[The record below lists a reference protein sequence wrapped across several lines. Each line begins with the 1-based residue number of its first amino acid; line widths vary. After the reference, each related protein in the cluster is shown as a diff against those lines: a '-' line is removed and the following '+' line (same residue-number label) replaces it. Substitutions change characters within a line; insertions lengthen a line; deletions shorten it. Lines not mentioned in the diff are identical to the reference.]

1 MSRPGEL
8 GVAKYFVWEIELLYE
23 IRNFVQMNP
32 HTIPRLARVSPKNP
46 TD

>member
-1 MSRPGEL
+1 MSRHDEL
-8 GVAKYFVWEIELLYE
+8 GVAKYLEREIELLYE
-23 IRNFVQMNP
+23 IRNFVQMNL